1 MKLTLWLIIL
11 LHSVML
17 HAQDGNITHD
27 IAVIEQMLSRDTVEI
42 ALPRDIRFEG
52 DAAKTAV
59 LKRADGLFMRIK
71 FKRAPQGGGGYNNEP
86 RYEIAA
92 YEFQKLFLDPEEYV
106 VPPTAGRGVSLEWYS
121 QFDDHVRPTFEN
133 TGVVYCAI
141 QYWLSNVTNDHELD
155 KARLASDSLYARR
168 LGNLNLFTY
177 LIKHSDSNVGNFLMS
192 KDPANP
198 RMFAVDNGLA
208 FGDLMSNRGYEWR
221 SLVLERYPR
230 DTVERL
236 RNLTQEDLVKQ
247 LSVVAQYRID
257 GGRLLPETPT
267 ECLEPADG
275 VRREGNIVQFGLTE
289 KEIRGIYERLQDLL
303 KLVDGGKVEVF

>member
-1 MKLTLWLIIL
+1 MKLILLTIIL
-11 LHSVML
+11 LRSAML

-42 ALPRDIRFEG
+42 TLPRDIRFEG

-92 YEFQKLFLDPEEYV
+92 YQFQKLFLDPEEYV
-106 VPPTAGRGVSLEWYS
+106 VPPTAGRGLALEWYR
-121 QFDDHVRPTFEN
+121 QFDDHVRPTFDG
-133 TGVVYCAI
+133 TGVVYCAM

-155 KARLASDSLYARR
+155 RARLAGDSLYARR

-177 LIKHSDSNVGNFLMS
+177 LIRHSDSNIGNFLMS

-221 SLVLERYPR
+221 NLVLARYPQ

-236 RNLTQEDLVKQ
+236 RNLTREDLVKQ
-247 LSVVAQYRID
+247 LSVVVQYRIVD
-257 GGRLLPETPT
+257 GELLPEAPG
-267 ECLEPADG
+267 ECLDPSDG
-275 VRREGNIVQFGLTE
+275 VRRKGDIIQFGLTE
-289 KEIRGIYERLQDLL
+289 KEIRGIYERLQELL